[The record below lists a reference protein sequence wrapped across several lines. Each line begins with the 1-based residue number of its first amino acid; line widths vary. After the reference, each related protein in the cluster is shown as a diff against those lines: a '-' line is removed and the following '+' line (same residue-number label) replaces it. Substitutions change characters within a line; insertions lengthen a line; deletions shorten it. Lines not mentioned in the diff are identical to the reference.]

1 MKIAVTGANGLIGTP
16 LVKEL
21 RAAGHEVI
29 RLVRRDPAAAD
40 EVRWD
45 AAAPAAMPVDKIADL
60 NKLAGVEGFI
70 HLAGAGVGDKRWSP
84 AYKAEIRNSRVL
96 GTAAIA
102 RVAAAL
108 DPKPRVFLCGSA
120 IGWYGDTGDTAVD
133 ESAPRGSGFLAEVVE
148 DWEAAAAPAIE
159 AGIRTAYA
167 RTGLVVSPDGG
178 AWGKLLPIFK
188 LGGGGKLGSGKQYW
202 SFISLRDEI
211 AALIHILTN
220 DAISGPVNL
229 TAPNPVTNAEATK
242 ALGEALNRPALVPV
256 PAFALKAAVGEFSTE
271 ILSSARVLPV
281 VLSNSGFEFT
291 DPTIEQATATLVK

>member
-21 RAAGHEVI
+21 RAGGHEVI

-45 AAAPAAMPVDKIADL
+45 AAATAVMPVEKIADL
-60 NKLAGVEGFI
+60 DKLAGVEGFI

-96 GTAAIA
+96 GTAAIT

-133 ESAPRGSGFLAEVVE
+133 ESAPRGSGFL
-148 DWEAAAAPAIE
+148 
-159 AGIRTAYA
+159 Y
-167 RTGLVVSPDGG
+167 VS
-178 AWGKLLPIFK
+178 
-188 LGGGGKLGSGKQYW
+188 
-202 SFISLRDEI
+202 R
-211 AALIHILTN
+211 
-220 DAISGPVNL
+220 
-229 TAPNPVTNAEATK
+229 
-242 ALGEALNRPALVPV
+242 
-256 PAFALKAAVGEFSTE
+256 
-271 ILSSARVLPV
+271 RVLDDIHPPLIDLHAATWTGPDSY
-281 VLSNSGFEFT
+281 VLAPDARRF
-291 DPTIEQATATLVK
+291 